1 MAFTT
6 WSDLYA
12 EMLDDLQNRSWRVKS
27 YAVGGRSVSYSS
39 FDEFRAALE
48 YARVKAAEE
57 TGTNVPRTY
66 GKPRSGG
73 RW

>member
-6 WSDLYA
+6 WTALYA
-12 EMLDDLQNRSWRVKS
+12 EMLNDLQSKSWRIKS
-27 YAVGGRSVSYSS
+27 YAIGGRSISYNS

-57 TGTNVPRTY
+57 GGTHYPRTY
-66 GKPRSGG
+66 GKPASGG
-73 RW
+73 KW

>member
-6 WSDLYA
+6 WADLYA
-12 EMLDDLQNRSWRVKS
+12 EMLDDLQNRSWRIKS
-27 YAVGGRSVSYSS
+27 YAVGGRSVSYAS

-57 TGTNVPRTY
+57 AGSHSPRTY
-66 GKPRSGG
+66 AKPRSGG